1 MIIFLYGPDTFRSRR
16 LLHEMKDKFIKDADQ
31 GGDSLDIVDGQNAA
45 ISEINEKI
53 NTGSLFTK
61 KRMVIINDIFK
72 NKKTTIF
79 SELLEILKRV
89 AADDEKI
96 IIIRD
101 GELGTNRASLKADA
115 KKLFTFLLK
124 QKYVQEFKFLKDN
137 ALLGFIKKEANSYS
151 KEISASAA
159 AELVKRSGGDLWLIT
174 QGIKKAAL
182 ISEEKI
188 ISLELIKEM
197 TAETFSEDIFALTD
211 ALGARNKKLA
221 LKIMEEQYLAGAS
234 DEYLIAM
241 LIRQFRIL
249 LQMSEAAASRLTP
262 DKIAQELKLHPFVI
276 KKGLAQARNFT
287 SSQLLSYLNRLLKFD
302 FNNKTSGSDLKTEIT
317 LLIADI

>member
-31 GGDSLDIVDGQNAA
+31 EGDSLGIVDGQNAT

-61 KRMVIINDIFK
+61 KRMVIIEGIFK

-79 SELLEILKRV
+79 AELLGILQKV
-89 AADDEKI
+89 ESDDEKV
-96 IIIRD
+96 IIIRES
-101 GELGTNRASLKADA
+101 ELGTKEASLKADA
-115 KKLFTFLLK
+115 KKLFNYLLK

-137 ALLGFIKKEANSYS
+137 SLLSFIKKEAALYEKDISTQAAT
-151 KEISASAA
+151 EI
-159 AELVKRSGGDLWLIT
+159 VKRTGGDLWLAT

-182 ISEEKI
+182 ASNEKM

-197 TAETFSEDIFALTD
+197 TTETFSEDIFSLTD

-221 LKIMEEQYLAGAS
+221 LKILEEQYLAGAS

-241 LIRQFRIL
+241 LTRQFKIL
-249 LQMSEAAASRLTP
+249 LQLSEAQTNKLSP
-262 DKIAQELKLHPFVI
+262 DKIALDLKMHPFVV

-287 SSQLLSYLNRLLKFD
+287 SAQLLSYLNLLLKFD
-302 FNNKTSGSDLKTEIT
+302 FANKTGGSDIKTELT
-317 LLIADI
+317 LLIAGI

>member
-16 LLHEMKDKFIKDADQ
+16 LLREMKDKFIKDADQ
-31 GGDSLDIVDGQNAA
+31 DGDSLDIVDGQSAT

-72 NKKTTIF
+72 NKKTTILA
-79 SELLEILKRV
+79 ELLEILKRV
-89 AADDEKI
+89 ATDDEKV

-101 GELGTNRASLKADA
+101 GELGGKEASLKADA

-124 QKYVQEFKFLKDN
+124 QKYVQEFQLLKDN
-137 ALLGFIKKEANSYS
+137 GLLSFIKKESNLYG
-151 KEISASAA
+151 KDISVAA
-159 AELVKRSGGDLWLIT
+159 ATELVKRTGGDLWLVT

-188 ISLELIKEM
+188 ISLELIKEA

-249 LQMSEAAASRLTP
+249 LQLSEAAASRLAT
-262 DKIAQELKLHPFVI
+262 DKIAQELKLHPFVV
-276 KKGLAQARNFT
+276 KKGLQQAKNFT

-302 FNNKTSGSDLKTEIT
+302 FNNKTGGSDLKTEIT
-317 LLIADI
+317 LLIAGI